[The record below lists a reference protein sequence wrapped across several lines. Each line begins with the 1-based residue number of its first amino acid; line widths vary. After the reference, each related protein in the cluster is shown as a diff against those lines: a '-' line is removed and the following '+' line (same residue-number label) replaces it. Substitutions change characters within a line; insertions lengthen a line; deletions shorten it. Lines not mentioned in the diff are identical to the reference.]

1 MGQYLLL
8 LIITAGGAHSAHSAV
23 LTLFSPPP
31 KGGRVVPRVV
41 SIVLYA
47 VTVAIALYVVNDRV
61 WAVNAL
67 AWAAAA
73 GLSGAMLLR
82 VGKQRETQLAGAAGA
97 DRPDASAVMLV
108 SVLFMGGWAL
118 CGLVA
123 AVSAFIAPL

>member
-8 LIITAGGAHSAHSAV
+8 LIITAGGAYAAHSAV
-23 LTLFSPPP
+23 LTLLSPPSDRQRP
-31 KGGRVVPRVV
+31 AHRAVAV
-41 SIVLYA
+41 ILHA
-47 VTVAIALYVVNDRV
+47 VTVAIALYVVSDRV

-73 GLSGAMLLR
+73 GLAAAMLLR
-82 VGKQRETQLAGAAGA
+82 VGKQQGARLAGAAGA

-118 CGLVA
+118 CGLA
-123 AVSAFIAPL
+123 SAVSVFLAPL